1 MASKGGTMH
10 PGLVWA
16 FGIGAGV
23 LVIGLSFL
31 KMPAWVAYAL
41 AGLIFA
47 GGGFASGFLT
57 KAGMVPMI
65 VAIVIGAI
73 LPFVVLYIRMTS
85 ASGVVGVASQMASMG
100 IMGFLKAYVAL
111 LVAPLGGGIAG
122 VIAGRKMQTGE
133 LKMAKPSA

>member
-47 GGGFASGFLT
+47 GGDS
-57 KAGMVPMI
+57 
-65 VAIVIGAI
+65 
-73 LPFVVLYIRMTS
+73 
-85 ASGVVGVASQMASMG
+85 
-100 IMGFLKAYVAL
+100 
-111 LVAPLGGGIAG
+111 PLDFSPRRGWC
-122 VIAGRKMQTGE
+122 R
-133 LKMAKPSA
+133 